1 MASFKVCEDGTQH
14 PFTLTKAVEDVTQ
27 HGYTQ
32 TETLKEKQKTLSSL
46 QVCLSDVERKSEEAE
61 QELRSKV
68 REHLMLEGEI
78 EHLELQTRVLHDRCA
93 SISADNT
100 ELQMRIN
107 EEEESACMAL
117 AGFSTYRNKIEDH
130 RAAVLHAERQKEA
143 HKELE
148 EKRALV
154 RMLTQ
159 TREELREDLE
169 NPNGNAVQMAKR
181 EVDALKGEIAVM
193 RKNIVERRKQLEKE
207 HETQIK
213 KDIEIQNR
221 RYEAIIKRLRCQ
233 LSKAQAVH
241 RHMSGDIYH
250 MERQIAELRRQL
262 ESSQDS
268 VQHSMHALSVTFESK
283 PERGQHQ
290 QGVGW
295 DFRSS
300 GDDSDIS
307 LFCQCPQH

>member
-1 MASFKVCEDGTQH
+1 MESFKVSEDGTQH

-32 TETLKEKQKTLSSL
+32 TETLKEKQKTLISL
-46 QVCLSDVERKSEEAE
+46 QACLSDVEKKSEEAE

-68 REHLMLEGEI
+68 RELLMLEGEI

-93 SISADNT
+93 SISTDNT
-100 ELQMRIN
+100 ELQMHIS
-107 EEEESACMAL
+107 EEEESACTAL
-117 AGFSTYRNKIEDH
+117 AGFSTYRNRIEGH
-130 RAAVLHAERQKEA
+130 RAAVLHAESETDA
-143 HKELE
+143 YKELE
-148 EKRALV
+148 EKKALV

-159 TREELREDLE
+159 TKEELREDLE

-193 RKNIVERRKQLEKE
+193 KKNIVERGKQVEKE
-207 HETQIK
+207 CETQAQIK

-233 LSKAQAVH
+233 LNKAQAVH
-241 RHMSGDIYH
+241 RQMSGDIYH

-268 VQHSMHALSVTFESK
+268 VVAEIEEVNLCVIPLPQSTSCT
-283 PERGQHQ
+283 
-290 QGVGW
+290 
-295 DFRSS
+295 RS
-300 GDDSDIS
+300 GM
-307 LFCQCPQH
+307 LEENVFCQ